1 MIRIIT
7 AILFSIPVMMVSA
20 TPSQSQGKMVWTGI
34 VGGAFN
40 SSNIGLTIDSGH
52 TFESGGLNIEEDG
65 TFKVV
70 IKAQTMTETVQGSG
84 IYDLVSDD
92 SFNGD
97 INWKISDVYMSN
109 SGYDASKIRF
119 QANGFDFTNESGI
132 ETQVGEHVLL
142 LTSNMLSNGVKN
154 TITSKDS
161 VLITATIIIETKI

>member
-1 MIRIIT
+1 MIKIII

-20 TPSQSQGKMVWTGI
+20 TPSQSQGKMVWTGV

-40 SSNIGLTIDSGH
+40 SSNIGLTMDNGH
-52 TFESGGLNIEEDG
+52 AFENGGLSIEEDG

-70 IKAQTMTETVQGSG
+70 IKAQTMTETVQGSE

-97 INWKISDVYMSN
+97 INWKLSNVYISH
-109 SGYDASKIRF
+109 SGYDASKIIF
-119 QANGFDFTNESGI
+119 QANGLDLTNESGI
-132 ETQVGEHVLL
+132 DTQVGEHVLL
-142 LTSNMLSNGVKN
+142 LTSNMLPNGVKN